1 MRTTGLSAALLL
13 TTFAVPATALSV
25 QNPADLFN
33 GNSLVNRNTDY
44 TGVVGIQ
51 SQTNAQFAAGT
62 ASVCTGALI
71 SNRSVLTAAHCV
83 QNDGSG
89 IKSVRV
95 YLPDFTQPRP
105 PSVLAVGELIAPGYD
120 GNTYSGSDLAI
131 VKLAA
136 PVAKGTQIYAVDTGS
151 VASDLGVEAMVG
163 LGSLGTGATGDSGYQ
178 DGHKRIGYNQYE
190 FTFDQILAAIGL
202 PGQSATTDFFGAANG
217 SQLTYD
223 FDDGTAAHDVFGRY
237 MGAPGLGYVSP
248 DGRYHDTMATG
259 GDSGA
264 PHFENGK
271 IVGVTSFGVTG
282 GLFTG
287 GSCGLPGSVDPSH
300 SATSC
305 TNSSFGEIGVD
316 TRVASFSSFIAAG
329 IPEPATWSLM
339 IGGFALVGAAGRR
352 RRIAHAVAAGD
363 GRA

>member
-1 MRTTGLSAALLL
+1 MRISGLTAMLLAA
-13 TTFAVPATALSV
+13 AVATPAVAVSV
-25 QNPADLFN
+25 QNPADLFD
-33 GNSLVNRNTDY
+33 GNSLVNRSTDY

-51 SQTNAQFAAGT
+51 TQTNAQFAAGT
-62 ASVCTGALI
+62 ASVCSGVLI

-95 YLPDFTQPRP
+95 YLPDFNRPRA
-105 PSVLAVGELIAPGYD
+105 PSIVAIAELTAPGYN
-120 GNTYSGSDLAI
+120 GNTAHGSDLAI

-136 PVAKGTQIYAVDTGS
+136 PVPTGTQIYAVDTGS

-163 LGSLGTGATGDSGYQ
+163 LGTLGTGATGDSGVQ
-178 DGHKRIGYNQYE
+178 DGYKRIGYNQYE
-190 FTFDQILAAIGL
+190 FTFDQILAAIHL

-217 SQLTYD
+217 SQITYD

-248 DGRYHDTMATG
+248 DGRYHDTMATT

-264 PHFENGK
+264 PHFENGR
-271 IVGVTSFGVTG
+271 IVGVTSFGISGALFEG
-282 GLFTG
+282 GT
-287 GSCGLPGSVDPSH
+287 CGLATSVDPSAG
-300 SATSC
+300 ATSC

-316 TRVASFSSFIAAG
+316 TRVAAFSSFINSA
-329 IPEPATWSLM
+329 IPEPASWVM
-339 IGGFALVGAAGRR
+339 MVAGFGLIGAAARR
-352 RRIAHAVAAGD
+352 H
-363 GRA
+363 GRASII

>member
-1 MRTTGLSAALLL
+1 MRTMVVTTLLAA
-13 TTFAVPATALSV
+13 AASMAAPAAALSV

-33 GNSLVNRNTDY
+33 GNSLVNRNTQY

-51 SQTNAQFAAGT
+51 TQTNKQFAAGT

-95 YLPDFTQPRP
+95 YMPDFNQPRA
-105 PSVLAVGELIAPGYD
+105 PSVVAVDEHIAPGYN

-136 PVAKGTQIYAVDTGS
+136 PVAAGTQIYGVDTGS

-163 LGSLGTGATGDSGYQ
+163 LGTLGTGAQGDSGFQ
-178 DGHKRIGYNQYE
+178 DGNKRIGYNQYE
-190 FTFDQILAAIGL
+190 VTFDQILAAVGL
-202 PGQSATTDFFGAANG
+202 PGQSPTTDAFGAANG
-217 SQLTYD
+217 SQLAYD

-237 MGAPGLGYVSP
+237 LGLPGLGYVSA
-248 DGRYHDTMATG
+248 DGKYHDTMATQ

-271 IVGVTSFGVTG
+271 IVGVTSFGVSG
-282 GLFTG
+282 AIFTG
-287 GSCGLPGSVDPSH
+287 GACAFPGSVDPS
-300 SATSC
+300 SGPTSC

-316 TRVASFSSFIAAG
+316 TRVASFQSFIAAN
-329 IPEPATWSLM
+329 IPEPASWVMMVAGFGL
-339 IGGFALVGAAGRR
+339 IG
-352 RRIAHAVAAGD
+352 AVARRQRQGEA
-363 GRA
+363 AHLS